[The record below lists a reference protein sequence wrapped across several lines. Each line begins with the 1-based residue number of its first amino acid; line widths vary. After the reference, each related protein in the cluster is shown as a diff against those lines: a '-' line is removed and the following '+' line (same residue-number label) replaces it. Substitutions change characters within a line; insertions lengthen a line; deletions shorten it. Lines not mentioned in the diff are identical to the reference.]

1 MSSYQHIKYAEQK
14 YQHILYEVKDKIA
27 RITLDRPEQ
36 RNQKR
41 KNTHG

>member
-1 MSSYQHIKYAEQK
+1 VISYQHIKNAQQE
-14 YQHILYEVKDKIA
+14 YQSVLYEVKDKIA

-36 RNQKR
+36 RNQKS